1 MEEDQMGKDNRKLMV
16 SKKKKKAK
24 MGKPN
29 RFGYKNKSQ

>member
-1 MEEDQMGKDNRKLMV
+1 VEEDQMGKDNRKLME

-24 MGKPN
+24 VGKPN